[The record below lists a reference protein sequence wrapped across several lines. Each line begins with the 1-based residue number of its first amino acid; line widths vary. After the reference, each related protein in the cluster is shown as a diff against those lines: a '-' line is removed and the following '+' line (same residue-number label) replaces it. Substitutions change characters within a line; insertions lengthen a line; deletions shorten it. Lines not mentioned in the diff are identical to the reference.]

1 MFEQQRWDLAR
12 KIVPRAAH
20 NGPSLQGRLQ
30 RPLELSHPAHHAQ
43 DDVASNIHAICVVQR
58 CHWPDQ
64 RATEQEAK

>member
-12 KIVPRAAH
+12 KIVPRAEH

-58 CHWPDQ
+58 LSLIHI
-64 RATEQEAK
+64 